1 MLNILLGV
9 GVSGL
14 VVTSS
19 SGSGVGKPYELDFSS
34 TLAVSSVGLLV
45 LLGATLVVVPMSGYE
60 LTRRWGVVLVCSY
73 VVIMAVNVVVEARTG
88 RG

>member
-1 MLNILLGV
+1 M
-9 GVSGL
+9 SGL
-14 VVTSS
+14 VVASS

-60 LTRRWGVVLVCSY
+60 LRRRWGVVLVCSY

>member
-1 MLNILLGV
+1 M
-9 GVSGL
+9 SGL
-14 VVTSS
+14 VVTSGG
-19 SGSGVGKPYELDFSS
+19 SGSGNGGSGGGEPYELDFSS